1 MHPFKLRL
9 PTLIT
14 AVVALALLTVAID
27 WSTPTGVALADHGI
41 HTPGKPTAASSAGV
55 MMVSWGSTTG
65 ATSGYQYRYST
76 NSLCLLVGSDCDFE
90 GPGKDW
96 TDHGS
101 GANSNAVTFPGE
113 GDTPPALEYGHT
125 YFFQVRGKAG
135 SETGTASD
143 VSDGAYHRSPTT
155 PSKLTGVTATAG
167 NAQVT
172 LAWDD
177 PNDDTIINYDYR
189 QDAGGV
195 FPDTWTTITEVTS
208 SEGKTSY
215 TVTDLTNGTTYSF
228 QVRARNNQGPQD
240 KDLGFDTVTATPSGP
255 PAAPGDLR
263 ATPQNGSVRL
273 HWNDPNDD
281 NIDKYQLRQ

>member
-1 MHPFKLRL
+1 MHTFKLRL

-113 GDTPPALEYGHT
+113 GDTPRLW
-125 YFFQVRGKAG
+125 
-135 SETGTASD
+135 SM
-143 VSDGAYHRSPTT
+143 
-155 PSKLTGVTATAG
+155 AT
-167 NAQVT
+167 
-172 LAWDD
+172 
-177 PNDDTIINYDYR
+177 R
-189 QDAGGV
+189 
-195 FPDTWTTITEVTS
+195 TS
-208 SEGKTSY
+208 SKFAAKRAAKRVLPQMFP
-215 TVTDLTNGTTYSF
+215 TVRTIGRRLRRQNS
-228 QVRARNNQGPQD
+228 
-240 KDLGFDTVTATPSGP
+240 
-255 PAAPGDLR
+255 PA
-263 ATPQNGSVRL
+263 
-273 HWNDPNDD
+273 
-281 NIDKYQLRQ
+281 